1 MTEPVAAAAVQ
12 AAGLGQG
19 LGRTAGEARRRLLD
33 LISGEQLHGG
43 EKLGAERDLAHT
55 LGVSRSTLRQAL
67 SVLEREGLV
76 RRVPGRGGGTFV
88 TSPKVDRDLSRIVGL
103 PSLLRDQG
111 FVAGTRLIRA
121 SVVDADAR
129 CARALALRQGA
140 LVLSVVRIRLADG
153 APLSLEHARLPADRF
168 PGLLEEALG
177 GSLYELLRVRYGV
190 VPAEA
195 EERIEVRAADAE
207 QAAILD
213 IGSGAALLSV
223 TRTAWDAA
231 GQPVEYSH
239 DLFRADRTLITVRT
253 PGGATASGSARE
265 GGRVV
270 EFGSLSR

>member
-1 MTEPVAAAAVQ
+1 VSQYAAVGP
-12 AAGLGQG
+12 AEGLGP
-19 LGRTAGEARRRLLD
+19 AADEVRRRLLE
-33 LISGEQLHGG
+33 LVAAGELRGG
-43 EKLGAERDLAHT
+43 AKLGAERDLAVD

-67 SVLEREGLV
+67 AVLERDGVV

-88 TSPKVDRDLSRIVGL
+88 TPPKVDRDLSRIVGL

-111 FVAGTRLIRA
+111 FVAGTRVISA

-129 CARALALRQGA
+129 CARALTLRPGA
-140 LVLSVVRIRLADG
+140 LVLSLVRIRLADG

-168 PGLLEEALG
+168 PDLLEQALG
-177 GSLYELLRVRYGV
+177 GSLYEVLQTRYGV

-195 EERIEVRAADAE
+195 EERIEVRKADAE
-207 QAAILD
+207 QAAIL
-213 IGSGAALLSV
+213 GVGPGTALLAI

-231 GQPVEYSH
+231 SLPIEYSL

-253 PGGATASGSARE
+253 RGDATASGSARD

-270 EFGSLSR
+270 QLGNRAR